1 MSYVITSADSVEKA
15 IEDGLKKLNTTRD
28 KVEVEILQEASK
40 GFLGLIGSKEATV
53 KLTTIVDPKNLVR
66 SILQDEELD
75 EIEPL
80 EESQD
85 SSQELYEDKKVN
97 EEVCQEAPKEPETSV
112 KENSKQMTYQ
122 EKEEKILL
130 FVEKLSQVF
139 DLEMDTRIEEKEESL
154 EVEILGDEN
163 KLGIVIGK
171 RGVTLD
177 AIQYLMTRMVNKDQD
192 EYTRVVL
199 DTSNYRAKR
208 EKTLVSLAEKTANKV
223 LKTGRNIRLEPMNA
237 AERRIIHSA
246 LQDKEGIMTYSEGRD
261 PYRRITIQK
270 QRDYD

>member
-1 MSYVITSADSVEKA
+1 
-15 IEDGLKKLNTTRD
+15 
-28 KVEVEILQEASK
+28 
-40 GFLGLIGSKEATV
+40 
-53 KLTTIVDPKNLVR
+53 
-66 SILQDEELD
+66 
-75 EIEPL
+75 
-80 EESQD
+80 
-85 SSQELYEDKKVN
+85 
-97 EEVCQEAPKEPETSV
+97 
-112 KENSKQMTYQ
+112 MTYQ

-192 EYTRVVL
+192 EYTRVLL

-261 PYRRITIQK
+261 PYRRVTIQK

>member
-85 SSQELYEDKKVN
+85 SSQELYEDKKVD

-112 KENSKQMTYQ
+112 KEHSKQMTYQ

-192 EYTRVVL
+192 EYTRVLL

-261 PYRRITIQK
+261 PYRRVTIQK